1 MTWALGTIYGL
12 TNRLHIDYMFD
23 QIRYDDLLQQ
33 DKILARRILAVYARV
48 DNGDKIL
55 FVEVGRLNR
64 KRFQISVEL
73 AKLEEMK
80 ELEAELEEIW
90 LGLSYIMA

>member
-1 MTWALGTIYGL
+1 
-12 TNRLHIDYMFD
+12 MFD
-23 QIRYDDLLQQ
+23 QIRYDNLLQQ
-33 DKILARRILAVYARV
+33 DEILASRILAVYSRV

-73 AKLEEMK
+73 AKLQEMK

-90 LGLSYIMA
+90 SGRSHIMA